1 MKKSF
6 LLLFSQF
13 ETENKTDNWHCAAD
27 LQVTN
32 KELQSCH
39 SVEIKQLHEQIF
51 DRNHCA
57 EDFLFNKIWK
67 SVQNSLF
74 FFKNVDNYLG
84 TGNLWEV
91 LLGLSQSHMNN
102 ILTKSMMHTSVSQV
116 SFKNVLYF

>member
-13 ETENKTDNWHCAAD
+13 ETENETDNWHCAAD

-39 SVEIKQLHEQIF
+39 PLEIKQLHEQIF

-57 EDFLFNKIWK
+57 DFLFNKIWK